1 MNKRNVKWH
10 QLTADATVQQLHT
23 NASSG
28 LSRKEA
34 RSRYRKY
41 GPNTLFDSKNRSK
54 SPLFKELLTDP
65 SCITLMIACVLTLC
79 FSRSSVGVST
89 LICFAVGLSLVA
101 HLLYTDKK
109 LSVGIEKYRIP
120 QVRVIREGKEFV
132 TAARNVT
139 LGDVIYL
146 KKGDIVPADCRLLSA
161 TSLHVLALQSDAK
174 GHATYQMQLK
184 CAERVYAYG
193 EQIEIPTPEN
203 MIYGGSEIVKG
214 EGRAV
219 VTAIGKETY
228 LGGMESFELP
238 AEFGAKKAFGGVYG
252 VHPYLRLYSLLLFV
266 LLVPLSVLGM
276 LTAPKD
282 MDIMYV
288 FLSLCALV
296 CGGSQAI
303 LLCCFHAPNILLK
316 DEHFR
321 NIQRDDRAVIKSAHA
336 TEELAAL
343 TDLFVLGRE
352 GSSDGL
358 LHLYRFANG
367 NGEYAVGDLGA
378 REPLMPVC
386 EAFLLRR
393 QAESVL
399 PTALEDDTCTDP
411 FETLCKELITATGGF
426 DTEAMAVRLLRV
438 ALAQKTTHGD
448 TVLDVEMKDDQ
459 YRLLFSERTA
469 WLSHCTFFEDHR
481 KARLL
486 DFAARA
492 ELQRFAKEAREDGCE
507 VQLVMRQRDDH
518 LSLLGIVALREQM
531 QTTLP
536 SVLEE
541 LKQCGVRVSFF
552 LQDETDATLQYATAA
567 KLSDRCISASA
578 VRQNKAN
585 LTAFYEKYRVF
596 VGFSEQ
602 EIAMLLQVLKHSG
615 RRVAVLGNRF
625 EELSLLRSAS
635 LSIACDAL
643 SGQENERERTA
654 SEEMRTPQAVRR
666 HADVLI
672 HRATRTGG
680 GTAALLRLI
689 SDCRALDFRMAI
701 ILKFLLVCAIPP
713 LMFTVLSVVT
723 GVGLMS
729 GAMLLI
735 GGVLVE
741 LLGMLW
747 LLSLFIPQ
755 NRLRKQIDFHQK
767 RVEQILRTGSVWL
780 PSLCASALTGIYTLI
795 LHFCVVFTAEM
806 CKPYLFASMLLL
818 QLTELILTA
827 MSSGTPPTLRQVL
840 IPILTVTVPSAL
852 FISFSVAFPAID
864 RILGL
869 GSWNLVSFLS
879 LLLPPVFCL
888 GFRIFGLA
896 FFNRTAK

>member
-1 MNKRNVKWH
+1 MNKRNLKWH

-34 RSRYRKY
+34 RSRYRKF
-41 GPNTLFDSKNRSK
+41 GANTLFDSKNRSRL
-54 SPLFKELLTDP
+54 PLFKELLTDP
-65 SCITLMIACVLTLC
+65 SCITMVIACVLTLC
-79 FSRSSVGVST
+79 FSRVSTGIAT
-89 LICFAVGLSLVA
+89 LICFAVGLALVA
-101 HLLYTDKK
+101 HLLYTDRK

-120 QVRVIREGKEFV
+120 QVRVIRDGKEFV
-132 TAARNVT
+132 TSARNLTV
-139 LGDVIYL
+139 GDVICL

-161 TSLHVLALQSDAK
+161 TSLHILTLQPDAE
-174 GHATYQMQLK
+174 GHPSYWVQFK
-184 CAERVYAYG
+184 HAEHVYAYG
-193 EQIEIPTPEN
+193 EQVQIPSPEN
-203 MIYGGSEIVKG
+203 MVYGGSEIVKG

-228 LGGMESFELP
+228 LGGMECFELP
-238 AEFGAKKAFGGVYG
+238 AEFGAKKAFGVVCGVR
-252 VHPYLRLYSLLLFV
+252 PYLRIYSLLLFV
-266 LLVPLSVLGM
+266 LLIPLSVFGM
-276 LTAPKD
+276 LTAPENI
-282 MDIMYV
+282 DIMYV

-303 LLCCFHAPNILLK
+303 LSFCFHAPNILLK
-316 DEHFR
+316 NEYLR
-321 NIQRDDRAVIKSAHA
+321 NVQRDERAVIKSNHA
-336 TEELAAL
+336 TEELAAM

-367 NGEYAVGDLGA
+367 NGEYAVGDPVS
-378 REPLMPVC
+378 REPLTPVC

-399 PTALEDDTCTDP
+399 PTALDDDSYTDP
-411 FETLCKELITATGGF
+411 FETLCRELITATGGF
-426 DTEAMAVRLLRV
+426 DTEAMSVRLLRV
-438 ALAQKTTHGD
+438 VLTQRTTHGD
-448 TVLDVEMKDDQ
+448 TLLDVEMKDAQ
-459 YRLLFSERTA
+459 YQLLFSGRTA
-469 WLSHCTFFEDHR
+469 WLSHCTFFEDHG
-481 KARLL
+481 KDRLL

-492 ELQRFAKEAREDGCE
+492 ELQHFAKEAREDGCE
-507 VQLVMRQRDDH
+507 IQLIMRQKGDR
-518 LSLLGIVALREQM
+518 LTLLGIVAIREQM
-531 QTTLP
+531 QSVLP

-552 LQDETDATLQYATAA
+552 LQNETDATLQYAAAA
-567 KLSDRCISASA
+567 KLSDRCITASTA
-578 VRQNKAN
+578 RQNEAD

-596 VGFSEQ
+596 VGFPEK
-602 EIAMLLQVLKHSG
+602 EIASLLQALKHSG
-615 RRVAVLGNRF
+615 RRVAVLGNRT
-625 EELSLLRSAS
+625 EELPLLRSAS
-635 LSIACDAL
+635 LSIACDTL
-643 SGQENERERTA
+643 SGRGYERERTA
-654 SEEMRTPQAVRR
+654 SEKLRTPQAVRR

-680 GTAALLRLI
+680 GTASLLRLI
-689 SDCRALDFRMAI
+689 SNCRALDFRMAI

-713 LMFTVLSVVT
+713 LIFTALSVVT

-735 GGVLVE
+735 GGMLAE
-741 LLGMLW
+741 LLGVLW

-767 RVEQILRTGSVWL
+767 RVEQILRTGAVWL
-780 PSLCASALTGIYTLI
+780 PSLCASAMTGIYTFI
-795 LHFCVVFTAEM
+795 LYFCGVFTAEM
-806 CKPYLFASMLLL
+806 CKPYLFVSMLLL
-818 QLTELILTA
+818 QLTALILTA
-827 MSSGTPPTLRQVL
+827 ISSGTPPTPRQAL
-840 IPILTVTVPSAL
+840 IPILSVTVPVAL

-864 RILGL
+864 RVLGL

-879 LLLPPVFCL
+879 LLLPPVSYL
-888 GFRIFGLA
+888 GFRIFWVA